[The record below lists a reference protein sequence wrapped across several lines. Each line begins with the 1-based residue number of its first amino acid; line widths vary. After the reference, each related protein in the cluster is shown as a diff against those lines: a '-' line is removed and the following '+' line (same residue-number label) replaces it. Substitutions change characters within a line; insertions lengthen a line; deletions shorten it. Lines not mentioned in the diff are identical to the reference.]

1 MIDYGLFEK
10 KSRHDSSYCEELL
23 QFMIMPRLGHNL
35 ENYFQKMDC

>member
-10 KSRHDSSYCEELL
+10 KARHDSSCEELL

-35 ENYFQKMDC
+35 ENYFQKMNC